1 MKTDIYQ
8 MVGGKTMYTKIV
20 RKIAEFI
27 ISSNGHCG
35 GGGGSGHC
43 S

>member
-1 MKTDIYQ
+1 MFTQ
-8 MVGGKTMYTKIV
+8 IV
-20 RKIAEFI
+20 RAVLKIANAI
-27 ISSNGHCG
+27 RGGHC

>member
-1 MKTDIYQ
+1 MFTRILRY
-8 MVGGKTMYTKIV
+8 IV
-20 RKIAEFI
+20 RYKAVRG
-27 ISSNGHCG
+27 GHCGG

>member
-1 MKTDIYQ
+1 MRK
-8 MVGGKTMYTKIV
+8 KYTKFV
-20 RKIAEFI
+20 RNLNKFI
-27 ISSNGHCG
+27 ERCAGHCGGG